1 MVWRIL
7 SLWIRMSLSS
17 SSQYD
22 QSKWEVKRL
31 LTANHTEAVSLARG
45 FVAGIIGIFGGPN
58 DALNKKMDDVVD
70 QLKHKIEQQMSPG
83 ECVVGLQI
91 QFAEFGRTEQNTF
104 LSGSAIG
111 TLLGPK
117 LSVAPSPAF
126 APIGQ
131 GGRRTRKLRRR
142 SP

>member
-1 MVWRIL
+1 
-7 SLWIRMSLSS
+7 
-17 SSQYD
+17 
-22 QSKWEVKRL
+22 
-31 LTANHTEAVSLARG
+31 
-45 FVAGIIGIFGGPN
+45 
-58 DALNKKMDDVVD
+58 
-70 QLKHKIEQQMSPG
+70 
-83 ECVVGLQI
+83 VGLQI

-117 LSVAPSPAF
+117 LSGAVAPF
-126 APIGQ
+126 APAVAPVIGQ